1 MIVQDALNVPAL
13 TVYYDAACPICN
25 GEMHNLMLRDVAR
38 QVRFVDASAPGF
50 ERPDGVGQADLM
62 NLLHVK
68 TAAGSWLIGVDAFA
82 ALYRTV
88 GLPVVSQ
95 LLDAPLLRP
104 LARLMYPV
112 VARYRYLIPRWVAHA
127 MFETGLRHAAQ
138 QAQQTQQ
145 AAQARQCGAGTCPV
159 PQRSATGNES

>member
-62 NLLHVK
+62 NLK
-68 TAAGSWLIGVDAFA
+68 TAVTQLPRSEFVAPKA
-82 ALYRTV
+82 AA
-88 GLPVVSQ
+88 VV
-95 LLDAPLLRP
+95 
-104 LARLMYPV
+104 
-112 VARYRYLIPRWVAHA
+112 
-127 MFETGLRHAAQ
+127 
-138 QAQQTQQ
+138 
-145 AAQARQCGAGTCPV
+145 
-159 PQRSATGNES
+159 